1 MKALNLILFSRPIDI
16 GHKLLIVGSGLRF
29 IVPQKMLKQTYKR
42 TCICMHTHIISMR
55 AARRCGGAEGG
66 ADERCRVA
74 MDCSVALL

>member
-42 TCICMHTHIISMR
+42 TFQKVGSLKTEIKTI
-55 AARRCGGAEGG
+55 
-66 ADERCRVA
+66 
-74 MDCSVALL
+74 LNW